1 MTTLLKVDDLHTY
14 YGSSHILFGVKLEAR
29 EGEVVVLLGRN
40 GAGKSTT
47 LKSIMGVIEF
57 RSGSVRFRDQEIGGL
72 ASDAICRRGLGYVPE
87 DCRVF
92 RGMSVRENL
101 EVARRAGRRG
111 STTAWNDERIFELFP
126 VLKEVLAQ
134 RADLL
139 SGGQQRMLAIART
152 LMGNPD
158 LILLDEPSEGLAP
171 IVVQQM
177 LTQLKALKSAG
188 LTVLL
193 SEQNVKFSLELAD
206 RAYIIERGEICYQGT
221 IEQLRNDAEMRQR
234 YLMV

>member
-1 MTTLLKVDDLHTY
+1 MTTLLKVDGLHTY
-14 YGSSHILFGVKLEAR
+14 YGSSHILFGVNLELN

-40 GAGKSTT
+40 GAGKTTT
-47 LKSIMGVIEF
+47 LKSIMGVIES
-57 RSGSVRFRDQEIGGL
+57 RSGSVRFGNQEIRGL

-87 DCRVF
+87 DCRIF
-92 RGMSVRENL
+92 KGMSVRENL
-101 EVARRAGRRG
+101 EVARRTGKT
-111 STTAWNDERIFELFP
+111 STWNEERLFQLFP
-126 VLKEVLAQ
+126 VLKEVMAQ
-134 RADLL
+134 RADSL
-139 SGGQQRMLAIART
+139 SGGQQRMLAIGRT

-158 LILLDEPSEGLAP
+158 LMLLDEPSEGLAP

-177 LTQLKALKSAG
+177 LAQLKTLKAAG

-193 SEQNVKFSLELAD
+193 SEQNLKFSLELAD

-221 IEQLRNDAEMRQR
+221 TEQLRNDAELRQR

>member
-1 MTTLLKVDDLHTY
+1 MTTLLEVDDLHTF
-14 YGSSHILFGVKLEAR
+14 YGSSHVLFGIGLEVR
-29 EGEVVVLLGRN
+29 EGEIAVLLGRN

-47 LKSIMGVIEF
+47 LKSIMGVIEL
-57 RSGSVRFRDQEIGGL
+57 RSGSIRFRGRDIGGMS
-72 ASDAICRRGLGYVPE
+72 SDAICRTGLGYVPE
-87 DCRVF
+87 DCRIF

-101 EVARRAGRRG
+101 EVARRPARGDGGRTWTEMRV
-111 STTAWNDERIFELFP
+111 FELFP
-126 VLKEVLAQ
+126 ALKELLSQ
-134 RADLL
+134 RADSL

-171 IVVQQM
+171 LVVRQM
-177 LTQLKALKSAG
+177 LVQLKALKSTG

-193 SEQNVKFSLELAD
+193 SEQNLRFSLELAD
-206 RAYIIERGEICYQGT
+206 RAYIIEKGEIRYSGG
-221 IEQLRNDAEMRQR
+221 IEALRNDGELRKR

>member
-1 MTTLLKVDDLHTY
+1 MTALLQVNDLHTF
-14 YGSSHILFGVKLEAR
+14 YGSSHVLFGVGLEVR
-29 EGEVVVLLGRN
+29 EGEIAVLLGRN

-57 RSGSVRFRDQEIGGL
+57 RSGSIRFRGQDIGGMP
-72 ASDAICRRGLGYVPE
+72 SDAICRTGLGYVPE
-87 DCRVF
+87 DCRIF

-101 EVARRAGRRG
+101 EVARRPARG
-111 STTAWNDERIFELFP
+111 DGGQTWTERQIFELFP
-126 VLKEVLAQ
+126 ALKELLSQ
-134 RADLL
+134 RADSL

-158 LILLDEPSEGLAP
+158 LVLLDEPSEGLAP
-171 IVVQQM
+171 LVVQQM
-177 LTQLKALKSAG
+177 LVQLKALKSTG

-193 SEQNVKFSLELAD
+193 SEQNLKFSLELAD
-206 RAYIIERGEICYQGT
+206 RAYIIEKGEIRYSGE
-221 IEQLRNDAEMRQR
+221 IEALQNDGELRKR